1 MDGSSVTMTEQE
13 GTQQILLSSKTG
25 LPVGVLPNTKEEE
38 YYGEGDDTYV
48 SVNKGEARRK
58 HETSEEKRLRKLNV
72 KKERQLARMQ
82 KKMMK
87 EAYNDEFG
95 KRQEQILVDDVGGKS
110 VFRF

>member
-1 MDGSSVTMTEQE
+1 MATDQQEQI
-13 GTQQILLSSKTG
+13 QQILLSDKTG
-25 LPVGVLPNTKEEE
+25 LPLGVLPSAKNVDDHDEI
-38 YYGEGDDTYV
+38 DDTYM
-48 SVNKGEARRK
+48 SLNKGEARCRN
-58 HETSEEKRLRKLNV
+58 ETAEEKRLRKLNV

-95 KRQEQILVDDVGGKS
+95 KRHDQILVDDVGGKS